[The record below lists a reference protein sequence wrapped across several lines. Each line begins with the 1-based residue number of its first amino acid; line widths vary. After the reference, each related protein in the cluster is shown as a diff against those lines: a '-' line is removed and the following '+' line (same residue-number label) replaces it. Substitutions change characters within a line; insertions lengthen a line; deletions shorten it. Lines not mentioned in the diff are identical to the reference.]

1 MLFEPTLEFMRALEI
16 YNAERSLVGL
26 GQGLIDVLVIRYEE
40 STEMYQHMSLI
51 EHEKRSFVDL
61 INIKSRLHV
70 TLPDYQ
76 LETA

>member
-1 MLFEPTLEFMRALEI
+1 MEFMRALEI

>member
-1 MLFEPTLEFMRALEI
+1 MRALEI